1 MSKINVC
8 IIFLP
13 MLFCF
18 TADICYS
25 FFRKLSFGL
34 ISDVSRPIEAMLL
47 MLVYN
52 LNCLDLNH
60 QFHYFCELKISSVL
74 IFQHTKFEQPQ
85 NSNKRNSVLINET
98 FSMPKNSSIR
108 VGIP

>member
-1 MSKINVC
+1 MCVFFPSYVILFYSRYLLFFLSK
-8 IIFLP
+8 
-13 MLFCF
+13 
-18 TADICYS
+18 T
-25 FFRKLSFGL
+25 LSFGL

-74 IFQHTKFEQPQ
+74 VFQHTKFEQSQ

-98 FSMPKNSSIR
+98 FSMPKSSSIR